1 MNVRREQNQ
10 YISLRPYSLHADLA
24 EEIVRITIL
33 YALQKGNLVITTEE
47 KIKTFPGIN
56 MAMSYLRY
64 PRSRMYWSSE
74 EGLCL
79 CLCHS
84 EEFQSIDKQIIPF
97 KGHLSHKQYIL
108 QKTPL
113 GSKSVGESRD
123 LLIRVQI

>member
-10 YISLRPYSLHADLA
+10 YISLHADLA
-24 EEIVRITIL
+24 EEIVRITNL

-47 KIKTFPGIN
+47 MKTFLGIN
-56 MAMSYLRY
+56 MAKSYLRY

-84 EEFQSIDKQIIPF
+84 EEFQ
-97 KGHLSHKQYIL
+97 
-108 QKTPL
+108 
-113 GSKSVGESRD
+113 
-123 LLIRVQI
+123 